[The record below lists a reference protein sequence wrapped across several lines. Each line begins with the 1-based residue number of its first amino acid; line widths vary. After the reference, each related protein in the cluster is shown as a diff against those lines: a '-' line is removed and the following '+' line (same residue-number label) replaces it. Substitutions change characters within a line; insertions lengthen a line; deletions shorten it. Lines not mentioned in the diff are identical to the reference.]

1 MAEILVSDF
10 TFGLPIHYEGDR
22 ISSHSTNLV
31 SALQK
36 PEEEDL
42 NIEKLELEAG
52 RLATTILYFPGVSVD
67 FSTYMRVL
75 FTYMRALYIICLI
88 AIMPHPLLTLVFE
101 PLVIAINCPVYPS
114 PPTPFLLLRCS
125 KLMGRSVLAW
135 ITGCLFLQG

>member
-1 MAEILVSDF
+1 M
-10 TFGLPIHYEGDR
+10 
-22 ISSHSTNLV
+22 

-42 NIEKLELEAG
+42 NIEKLELVVG

-67 FSTYMRVL
+67 FCTYMRVL

-101 PLVIAINCPVYPS
+101 PLVITINCPVYPS

-125 KLMGRSVLAW
+125 TEAYGTIGTCLDNELPVLTRIISSVSQLNDS
-135 ITGCLFLQG
+135 FS